1 MLLFLLSLTISAHSN
16 SSWEWARLVRD
27 DIEVGEYMYQHS
39 FLRPPY
45 LWGTHVL
52 NCQNALVPY
61 KGAVPPSYFV
71 WIGAFQKKFQTS

>member
-1 MLLFLLSLTISAHSN
+1 
-16 SSWEWARLVRD
+16 
-27 DIEVGEYMYQHS
+27 MYRHS

-71 WIGAFQKKFQTS
+71 WIGAFLKKFQTS